1 MPQYAYTVINKEN
14 QQLNG
19 TINAPDESSA
29 RKELNIIGFS
39 ILSLTP
45 VGSGTSAPGV
55 QLNNENQST
64 PEEAGLEK
72 AVAETIVTFEFE
84 ALDKNGKRIV
94 GTIQAENI
102 YNAYK
107 RLLGEYQFDVQQLYP
122 SGLGEEEVKKA
133 RMRGVDELRDRML
146 EEKMEKELLQKKKAL
161 DEIEFQKRQAQMKT
175 QVDFVLAKVNE
186 ILNTYQ
192 NELDP
197 TRKSKIKYFVEKI
210 LRIKNSTNL
219 EYIKQSCEE
228 LLTYLQKE
236 EIFLNQAQ
244 RIREKT
250 QLSVEAKSMMMAL
263 EKINNPAGKDIF
275 DSLRDWRREHI
286 TENADPSF
294 PDRLIDILITP
305 LIGSMPEDDEI
316 TALRNKL
323 KATNSQLKEFLII
336 YFQAPDPEFKAETKR
351 ALQRL
356 WQQRKAEKKELTEL
370 IRKKNEEKLAQ
381 IEYTS
386 LEVLER
392 EIFSLAGW
400 VLTFYIVYYFATI
413 YLNTK
418 VIDFIPETGFNLL
431 FQTSLIKYFFTTL
444 FFFVCFLGIKIEFFR
459 RKALATPV
467 LVVVFLLS
475 SSLIILNF

>member
-19 TINAPDESSA
+19 TINAPDETSA

-39 ILSLTP
+39 ILTLTP
-45 VGSGTSAPGV
+45 VSASSAQP
-55 QLNNENQST
+55 LNGAT
-64 PEEAGLEK
+64 AEETAGQEEDS
-72 AVAETIVTFEFE
+72 ATAAEQIIKYEFE
-84 ALDKNGKRIV
+84 ALDKSGKRIV

-107 RLLGEYQFDVQQLYP
+107 RLLAEYQFDVQQLFP
-122 SGLGEEEVKKA
+122 TGLSEDEIKKA
-133 RMRGVDELRDRML
+133 RMRGVDELRDRLL
-146 EEKMEKELLQKKKAL
+146 EEKMERELLQEKKAL

-192 NELDP
+192 DELDP

-250 QLSVEAKSMMMAL
+250 KLSVEAKSMMMEL

-275 DSLRDWRREHI
+275 ESLREWRREHI
-286 TENADPSF
+286 ANDAEPTF

-305 LIGSMPEDDEI
+305 LIGNMPEDAEI
-316 TALRNKL
+316 ITLRNKL
-323 KATNSQLKEFLII
+323 RSNSGQLKEFLVI
-336 YFQAPDPEFKAETKR
+336 YFQAPDPEFKRETKT
-351 ALQRL
+351 ALLRL
-356 WQQRKAEKKELTEL
+356 WQERKNLRQELRQL
-370 IRKKNEEKLAQ
+370 IRKKTEEKLSQ
-381 IEYTS
+381 VEFTS
-386 LEVLER
+386 IEVLEK

-400 VLTFYIVYYFATI
+400 VLTFYIIYYFVTI
-413 YLNTK
+413 YLNSK
-418 VIDFIPETGFNLL
+418 QIDFIPQTGFNVI
-431 FQTSLIKYFFTTL
+431 FQTTLIKYFFTTL

-459 RKALATPV
+459 RKPLATPV
-467 LVVVFLLS
+467 LATLFLLS